1 MFFPCVQ
8 VSLPHF
14 DAQFLSLHQKI
25 VISNQNVCD
34 GKLNKLIVSEVHAR
48 YSFCLPPHSP
58 SPPSTLPHSFSISLH
73 LLPLHLLPLYTPP
86 LILHLPPPL
95 MSARGDHSRIGTGQS
110 EAHAGAIG
118 GEEPEVQWDE
128 AALRGLEWRES
139 THSLSLSVYCGTPL
153 SWNKD
158 TSLNKDSNKRGHLSK

>member
-34 GKLNKLIVSEVHAR
+34 GKLNKPIVSEVHAR

-58 SPPSTLPHSFSISLH
+58 SPSPYTPSLILHLPPPLHSLTHSPSSPPLHSLTHSPSSPPLHLPHSFSIS
-73 LLPLHLLPLYTPP
+73 LHLLPLYTPP

-110 EAHAGAIG
+110 EAHAGATG
-118 GEEPEVQWDE
+118 GEEPEVQ
-128 AALRGLEWRES
+128 
-139 THSLSLSVYCGTPL
+139 
-153 SWNKD
+153 
-158 TSLNKDSNKRGHLSK
+158 